1 MTSPHYIGA
10 HTIDVGGIHMAVRRA
25 ANAGMTALQVFTAK
39 PQFYNERISVRPE
52 RIERFKTAIQA
63 TQIESSNIVA
73 HGAYVLNVATPD
85 EGKWTRARDGLA
97 KELERSTA
105 LGIGIVCFHPGAAT
119 DGDRA
124 AAARRI
130 AAAISYA
137 LEAVPRTETRL
148 LVENTAGAGA
158 TMARTAEEVGDIL
171 RHVPKKLR
179 PRTGYGLDTCHL
191 WSSGYDIAAS
201 REELTSVLDQFE
213 AITGE
218 APGFFHLND
227 SEGDRGSNRDR
238 HALIGDGRIGA
249 DAFAWVLQDRRSRGI
264 PLVLETP
271 QLALDVAEDD
281 DTPDPYDT
289 QMMVLLRELAGRS

>member
-1 MTSPHYIGA
+1 MTTRHYFGA

-52 RIERFKTAIQA
+52 RVERFRAALAATDIQP
-63 TQIESSNIVA
+63 ERVVA

-85 EGKWTRARDGLA
+85 EAKWTRARDGLA
-97 KELERSTA
+97 KELERATA

-119 DGDRA
+119 DGDRVA
-124 AAARRI
+124 AAKRI
-130 AAAISYA
+130 AAAIVHA
-137 LEAVPRTETRL
+137 LEAVPRTDTRL

-158 TMARTAEEVGDIL
+158 TMARTAEEVGAIL
-171 RHVPKKLR
+171 AHVPTKLR
-179 PRTGYGLDTCHL
+179 PRTGYGIDTCHL
-191 WSSGYDIAAS
+191 WASGYDIAAS
-201 REELTSVLDQFE
+201 REQLTSVLDQFE
-213 AITGE
+213 EAANE

-227 SEGDRGSNRDR
+227 SAGERGSNRDR

-249 DAFAWVLQDRRSRGI
+249 EPFAWLLHDRRSRGV

-271 QLALDVAEDD
+271 QLTADIADD
-281 DTPDPYDT
+281 DETPDPYDT
-289 QMMVLLRELAGRS
+289 QMMALLQELADR

>member
-1 MTSPHYIGA
+1 MTAEHYLGA

-52 RIERFKTAIQA
+52 RVERFRAALAA
-63 TQIESSNIVA
+63 TTIRPENVVA

-85 EGKWTRARDGLA
+85 DAKWTRARDGLA
-97 KELERSTA
+97 KELERATA

-124 AAARRI
+124 AAAKRI
-130 AAAISYA
+130 AVAITYA
-137 LEAVPRTETRL
+137 LEAVPRTDTRL

-158 TMARTAEEVGDIL
+158 TMARTAEEVGEIL
-171 RHVPKKLR
+171 RHVPTKLR
-179 PRTGYGLDTCHL
+179 ARTGYGLDTCHL

-201 REELTSVLDQFE
+201 REDLTSVLDRFE
-213 AITGE
+213 QAAGE
-218 APGFFHLND
+218 GPGFYHLND

-238 HALIGDGRIGA
+238 HALIGDGKIGA
-249 DAFAWVLQDRRSRGI
+249 EPFGWLLHDRRSRGV

-271 QLALDVAEDD
+271 QLNMEIGEDD
-281 DTPDPYDT
+281 DSPDPYDT
-289 QMMVLLRELAGRS
+289 QMMVLLKDLESRQ

>member
-1 MTSPHYIGA
+1 MTAEHFLGA

-25 ANAGMTALQVFTAK
+25 GSAGMTALQVFTAK
-39 PQFYNERISVRPE
+39 PMFYNERISVRPE
-52 RIERFKTAIQA
+52 RVERFRAALVGTEIHP
-63 TQIESSNIVA
+63 ENIVA

-85 EGKWTRARDGLA
+85 EAKWTRARDGLA

-124 AAARRI
+124 AATKRI
-130 AAAISYA
+130 AAAIVHA
-137 LEAVPRTETRL
+137 LEAVPKTATRL

-158 TMARTAEEVGDIL
+158 TMARTAQEVGDIL
-171 RHVPKKLR
+171 RHVPKRLR
-179 PRTGYGLDTCHL
+179 ARTGYGLDTCHL

-201 REELTSVLDQFE
+201 RDGFRAVLDEFE
-213 AITGE
+213 AAAGE

-227 SEGDRGSNRDR
+227 SDGDRGSNRDR
-238 HALIGDGRIGA
+238 HALIGDGKIGA
-249 DAFAWVLQDRRSRGI
+249 DAFGWLLHDPRSRGV

-271 QLALDVAEDD
+271 QLNAEIAADD
-281 DTPDPYDT
+281 ESPDPYDVR
-289 QMMVLLRELAGRS
+289 MMVLLRDLAKG